1 MRDTEAA
8 AAASTTRTPIRT
20 RSIVTG
26 LLVGM
31 LVGSCGALAIA
42 PPRGARFEARLPWSA
57 ALPQERD
64 WPRAAR
70 TGESVRIEPV
80 RGGQE
85 LRVQAGSAAEAR
97 LLTRAFASRHAP
109 TKEELAARFER
120 TRQAWRAAVT
130 SPAPGTH
137 NRSVE
142 CAAVLMARMRWGLEL
157 ARDLPL
163 AAPSRPTPEP
173 RPTLQVEDAWLNVTW
188 VVDER
193 DPALLMAAVVE
204 AMQYDQRWFTN
215 DASWKGWLPTA
226 RAEAWRRWQRSRAK
240 LLEPIADQI
249 IAWESRP
256 QRARASHAAARQL
269 VALDQRV
276 GDPWGAFAEQG
287 VRPVR
292 PLVRPIASVW
302 LPPLLVGAGV
312 GSLATLL
319 VLLVATLFR
328 SVSPRVRAL
337 GSLGHATDPGALT
350 PTLHVVTGARPG
362 LVLRA
367 ALELAAHR
375 IAAGDRVLLVDGSP
389 RLRLH
394 DRIGR
399 DARWGLLECLAADM
413 PVLGLVQYAGHPG
426 LYLLPHGKA
435 ERSVGWSQLG
445 RKLDEV
451 LPHFGRIILAVD
463 SQAPGAVGD
472 ALRGRAMEGWW
483 AGGDD
488 RFPRAAE
495 SAMSRLGIAFSPL
508 SLADLSEPSLEAMAS
523 RVVKLRP
530 PGEPAD
536 LAPITAPAT
545 VELRPAPRPTLEP
558 IVLDCDLQ
566 VRQRLR
572 FLAWMRRVQAEGRSA
587 GAQATT

>member
-8 AAASTTRTPIRT
+8 ASTTRTAIRT
-20 RSIVTG
+20 RSIVWG
-26 LLVGM
+26 VLVGT
-31 LVGSCGALAIA
+31 LVGCCGALAVA
-42 PPRGARFEARLPWSA
+42 PPRGARFEARLPWTS
-57 ALPQERD
+57 ALPQARD
-64 WPRAAR
+64 WPRAVRA
-70 TGESVRIEPV
+70 GESVRIEAV
-80 RGGQE
+80 RGGRE
-85 LRVQAGSAAEAR
+85 LRVQASSAAEAR
-97 LLTRAFASRHAP
+97 MLTRAFASRIAP
-109 TKEELAARFER
+109 TEEELATRLER
-120 TRQAWRAAVT
+120 TRQSWRSALVAAPT
-130 SPAPGTH
+130 AARRRG
-137 NRSVE
+137 VE
-142 CAAVLMARMRWGLEL
+142 CAAVLMARVRWGSEL

-173 RPTLQVEDAWLNVTW
+173 SPTLQVQDAWLNVTW
-188 VVDER
+188 VADER
-193 DPALLMAAVVE
+193 DPALLLAAVVE
-204 AMQYDQRWFTN
+204 ATQHETRWFA
-215 DASWKGWLPTA
+215 DDEAWPGWLPTA
-226 RAEAWRRWQRSRAK
+226 RAEAWRRWQRSRAR
-240 LLEPIADQI
+240 LLEPIADQML
-249 IAWESRP
+249 AWERGP
-256 QRARASHAAARQL
+256 QRQRATHAAALQL
-269 VALDQRV
+269 VALDERV
-276 GDPWGAFAEQG
+276 GNPWGAFAVQD

-302 LPPLLVGAGV
+302 LPLLLVGAGV

-328 SVSPRVRAL
+328 PVSPSVRAL
-337 GSLGHATDPGALT
+337 GSSGLGTDPGAAS
-350 PTLHVVTGARPG
+350 PNLHVVTGARPG

-375 IAAGDRVLLVDGSP
+375 IAVGERVLLVDGSP

-435 ERSVGWSQLG
+435 ERSVGWSLLG

-463 SQAPGAVGD
+463 PQAPAAVGD

-488 RFPRAAE
+488 HFPRAAE

-508 SLADLSEPSLEAMAS
+508 SLADLSEPSLEAMAD
-523 RVVKLRP
+523 RVLELRP

-545 VELRPAPRPTLEP
+545 VERRPVPRPPLEP

-572 FLAWMRRVQAEGRSA
+572 FLAWMRRVQAEERST